1 MIRIKKNRLIIGTA
15 QLYNSYGITNFLDKK
30 SKKKSFKILETAIDQ
45 EIYSFDTAPGYNSK
59 KILGE
64 FIAAHGLK
72 KKIIIY
78 NKIPSFIHQYKKKS
92 FILNNIEKSI
102 KLIGCKINTLLLH
115 DTKNIQ
121 FYCKN
126 FDFFNELKKIFEI
139 ENLGVS
145 IYDQTHLKI
154 ENKIKDK
161 TIFQVPISI
170 VDQRFENIN
179 LDKKQII
186 ARSIFLQGILINDRI
201 KIKGISKKIIKAHK
215 LYHQYLKDI
224 KVDPLKLSLSYINN
238 LKKINKFVIGVET
251 SVQLKKI
258 VDCKLYD
265 NIDNKTLFHI
275 KSLFKSN
282 LSNPRSW
289 ILKK

>member
-1 MIRIKKNRLIIGTA
+1 MIKIKKNSLIIGTA
-15 QLYNSYGITNFLDKK
+15 QLYDSYGITNFLDKK

-45 EIYSFDTAPGYNSK
+45 EIYSFDTAPGYNSE

-78 NKIPSFIHQYKKKS
+78 TKIPSFVYKKKKKF
-92 FILNNIEKSI
+92 FILNNLEKSI
-102 KLIGCKINTLLLH
+102 KLLGSKINTLFLH
-115 DTKNIQ
+115 DTQNIQ

-126 FDFFNELKKIFEI
+126 FYFFNLLKKNFEI
-139 ENLGVS
+139 ENLGISV
-145 IYDQTHLKI
+145 YDQMHLEVQK
-154 ENKIKDK
+154 KIKEK

-170 VDQRFENIN
+170 ADQRFENVN

-186 ARSIFLQGILINDRI
+186 ARSIFLQGILVNN
-201 KIKGISKKIIKAHK
+201 KIKTKEISKKIISVHK

-224 KVDPLKLSLSYINN
+224 KIDPLKLSLSYVYN

-251 SVQLKKI
+251 PKQLKKI
-258 VDCKLYD
+258 VNCKLYN
-265 NIDNKTLFHI
+265 NIDNKTLFYVS
-275 KSLFKSN
+275 SLFRNN
-282 LSNPRSW
+282 LFNPRSW
-289 ILKK
+289 QVEK